1 MIDNINQDAFKLY
14 SSYLQLRMEAFYLR
28 RGNQLSADPVLSK
41 YPFCNNYRFLDW
53 GSQRYLECVNKSTDK
68 VLGGLLFDL
77 FKREDTFNIIYQCL
91 DCDITW
97 NNFNSKLDHVISS
110 LTKQQD
116 IGNTIYTNGYIMP
129 CITSISN
136 NKATSWLIHLHD
148 NQHKLKQLNTI
159 TTLEESFNLFKSIT
173 GFGDFL
179 AMQFAIDLSWIDNV
193 KYDGYD
199 FVVPGNGAVRGLAKL
214 GLSKKQMISFLYYL
228 TDNQSTLFNEQCF
241 YNGIAYCPMDF
252 QNTFCEFDKYTRSP
266 LCPTTITFDNGK
278 RNKMKRNITNPREVK
293 DIIVPNNLQLIK

>member
-1 MIDNINQDAFKLY
+1 MIDNINQDVFNLY

-28 RGNQLSADPVLSK
+28 RTNQLSPDPVLSK

-53 GSQRYLECVNKSTDK
+53 GSQRYIECVNKSTDK

-77 FKREDTFNIIYQCL
+77 FKKEDTFNLIYNYL
-91 DCDITW
+91 DGDVTW
-97 NNFNSKLDHVISS
+97 NNFNSKLDKVIKV
-110 LTKQQD
+110 LVNEQET
-116 IGNTIYTNGYIMP
+116 NTIYTNAYIIP

-136 NKATSWLIHLHD
+136 NKATSWLINLHD
-148 NQHKLKQLNTI
+148 NQHKLKQLNNI
-159 TTLEESFNLFKSIT
+159 TTLQESFNLFKSIT

-179 AMQFAIDLSWIDNV
+179 AMQFAIDLSWIDEV

-214 GLSKKQMISFLYYL
+214 GLSKKQMVSFLYYL

-241 YNGIAYCPMDF
+241 YNGVAYCPMDF
-252 QNTFCEFDKYTRSP
+252 QNTFCEFDKYTRSD
-266 LCPTTITFDNGK
+266 LCPTDIIFNNGG
-278 RNKMKRNITNPREVK
+278 RNKMKRNMTNPREVR
-293 DIIVPNNLQLIK
+293 DIIVPSKLQLIK